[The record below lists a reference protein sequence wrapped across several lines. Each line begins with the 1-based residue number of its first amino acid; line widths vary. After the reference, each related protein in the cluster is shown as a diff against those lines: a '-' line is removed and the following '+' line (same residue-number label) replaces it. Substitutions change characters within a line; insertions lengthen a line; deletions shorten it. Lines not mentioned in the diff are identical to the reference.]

1 MKNAFLRGCLSF
13 ALLSLVI
20 LTSCDAGTDTLGSAT
35 DNVTLPAPV
44 TSKTIP
50 TYPDIN
56 LDAPP
61 ISVVVPPVTT
71 VTTTVT
77 TTTPTT
83 TADPLA
89 SISRVPLDEYL
100 GYETDETSTATGGNG
115 TGTSGS
121 GTGTSGSGTGTG
133 GNSTG
138 TGGNGTTGT
147 GTATTA
153 ATTAPAP
160 TDYTERYPDRI
171 IYRPYEYAAL
181 TSPQKELYEL
191 MEDTFRNIL
200 NELTIPDNLNV
211 TSADFDT
218 VFALFLNKEPHDYY
232 LVPSA
237 STSYSRTTEKL
248 YSVTFTY
255 LYPKVTITSRNE
267 RTDTALRAVRSGIK
281 PSMTD
286 FEKVKYFFDYLAE
299 NITYDA
305 SSDDSSNVYG
315 ALYDGRASC
324 MGYSY
329 AMKLLCND
337 AGIPAITVSGK
348 NGADVAHMWNMVK
361 IGTDWYQL
369 DATFGDS
376 DKGYINYD
384 YFLTT
389 DARLYA
395 TYTAAETLRAYPNAV
410 SMEDNYYVKNGLF
423 ASTKAD
429 AVSILNEKIKTALDK
444 KETCVQILC
453 ATENVFINTEA
464 ALLGVDSPDN
474 IVNAIMEID
483 ETKGNVLNI
492 GSTSYM
498 SNENSCVIKIVLAY
512 N

>member
-1 MKNAFLRGCLSF
+1 
-13 ALLSLVI
+13 
-20 LTSCDAGTDTLGSAT
+20 
-35 DNVTLPAPV
+35 
-44 TSKTIP
+44 
-50 TYPDIN
+50 
-56 LDAPP
+56 
-61 ISVVVPPVTT
+61 
-71 VTTTVT
+71 
-77 TTTPTT
+77 
-83 TADPLA
+83 
-89 SISRVPLDEYL
+89 
-100 GYETDETSTATGGNG
+100 
-115 TGTSGS
+115 
-121 GTGTSGSGTGTG
+121 
-133 GNSTG
+133 
-138 TGGNGTTGT
+138 
-147 GTATTA
+147 
-153 ATTAPAP
+153 
-160 TDYTERYPDRI
+160 
-171 IYRPYEYAAL
+171 
-181 TSPQKELYEL
+181 
-191 MEDTFRNIL
+191 
-200 NELTIPDNLNV
+200 
-211 TSADFDT
+211 
-218 VFALFLNKEPHDYY
+218 
-232 LVPSA
+232 
-237 STSYSRTTEKL
+237 
-248 YSVTFTY
+248 
-255 LYPKVTITSRNE
+255 
-267 RTDTALRAVRSGIK
+267 
-281 PSMTD
+281 MTD

-348 NGADVAHMWNMVK
+348 NGAGVAHMWNMVK

-376 DKGYINYD
+376 DRGYINYD

-395 TYTAAETLRAYPNAV
+395 TYTAAETLRAYPKAV

-429 AVSILNEKIKTALDK
+429 AVSILKEKIKTTIDK

-498 SNENSCVIKIVLAY
+498 SNENSYVIKIVLAY